1 MGQHRCPSLVPARS
15 YSRACDAFFFFGGVC
30 VCEFETVPI
39 LHGTPQGFGAGTL
52 MLGAVQV
59 GRGRG
64 LLALAVSLSPSPG
77 VRAARHPL
85 P

>member
-1 MGQHRCPSLVPARS
+1 MAQHRCPSLIPARS
-15 YSRACDAFFFFGGVC
+15 YSRACDVFFFFFGGG
-30 VCEFETVPI
+30 EFETVPI

-52 MLGAVQV
+52 MLGAVQA

-64 LLALAVSLSPSPG
+64 LLALAVSLSPSAG

>member
-1 MGQHRCPSLVPARS
+1 MP
-15 YSRACDAFFFFGGVC
+15 FFFWGCVC